1 MFLFELLFSSPHVD
15 IISGGYMAS
24 FLNYTMKTIIA
35 PLIFKWDLEIS
46 LPLSSMSFN
55 QSVFMYTYT
64 VKLQLQDEITHAF

>member
-35 PLIFKWDLEIS
+35 PLIFK
-46 LPLSSMSFN
+46 
-55 QSVFMYTYT
+55 
-64 VKLQLQDEITHAF
+64 